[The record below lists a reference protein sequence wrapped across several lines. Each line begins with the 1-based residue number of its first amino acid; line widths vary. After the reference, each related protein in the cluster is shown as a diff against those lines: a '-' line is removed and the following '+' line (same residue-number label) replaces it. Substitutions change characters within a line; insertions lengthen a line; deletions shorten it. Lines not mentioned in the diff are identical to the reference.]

1 MNATEF
7 GIVRLRSEKQF
18 SQHIDPIEVTPLAI
32 ITDTTVPHP
41 LSALDLIVLDESVI
55 DTGCSTLYVESPS
68 DVAILVSTTQAD
80 VALVSVLTINVG
92 TVTVCKEVQPLK
104 ALFPNED
111 LFVRMNSL
119 SERQP

>member
-1 MNATEF
+1 M
-7 GIVRLRSEKQF
+7 I
-18 SQHIDPIEVTPLAI
+18 PLAI

-41 LSALDLIVLDESVI
+41 LSALDLMVLVLDENVI

-68 DVAILVSTTQAD
+68 ADEAILVSTTQAD
-80 VALVSVLTINVG
+80 VALASVFTIDVG

-111 LFVRMNSL
+111 SFVRMNSL